1 LDFNAK
7 APRRKVDEA
16 TAKSFWTAAG
26 SEAPRRFGSSILS
39 RKAVSPL
46 RSSTAVQYFRNWSL
60 IGFSELNFTSDLCA
74 FALKPCRFRPKR
86 FLAFFSP
93 PGLF

>member
-1 LDFNAK
+1 MKLQSNLF
-7 APRRKVDEA
+7 
-16 TAKSFWTAAG
+16 AAG
-26 SEAPRRFGSSILS
+26 SGAPRRFGNSILS
-39 RKAVSPL
+39 RIAVSPL
-46 RSSTAVQYFRNWSL
+46 RSATAVQNYRNWSL